1 MELLAPA
8 GSFDALKAAVNA
20 GANAVYLAGNNFGAR
35 AYAEN
40 FSQEILTD
48 AVKFAHLYGVSI
60 HVTTNTILNDDETEN
75 FAEYIKLLKRA
86 NVDALLVQDLGAAK
100 IIKSVAPEIPLHAST
115 QMTVHNLA
123 GVEKLAELGF
133 SRVVLSREM
142 TLAEI
147 ENIAKNSTVEIE
159 IFAHGAL
166 CVCFSGQCLMSS
178 MIGGRSGNR
187 GRCAQPCR
195 LPYTLV
201 DDKGN
206 ELLKTADEY
215 LLSPKDLKTLEL
227 LPRLVAAGVDS
238 LKIEG
243 RMKRA
248 EYVATVVKIYR
259 DALDRIQNFSAN
271 DSNADES
278 SMSDEKISDSEN
290 NGVSNFSANV
300 SNADEILMSAEKIS
314 DSEINGV
321 AKLSANVSNADKNL
335 MSAEKNSD
343 SEINGVA
350 KISANNLNADENSM
364 SAEKISDSEINGV
377 ENFSVT
383 NEERRRL
390 AQIFNRDFTTAY
402 IEKNPGK
409 DLISDKR
416 PNNRGVLIGRVAA
429 VDKNK
434 ISIKLTEKINA
445 GDQIEI
451 WVKVGGRVTFTV
463 EKFKIDGDICTV
475 EVADTRGVKIHDRA
489 FKIFDA
495 ELIAEAR
502 KYFEDDTFGKIPVAA
517 VVTAKVGEPL
527 NLMLTDGENEV
538 TADTNFIVE
547 VAKNRPLTFDTLFKQ
562 IGRLGNSVFE
572 LVLLKT
578 RIDENLMV
586 PLSELNDVRRKC
598 TEQLE
603 NLRLKKFEKTPAEI
617 STFEKF
623 EPYRAEKI
631 ELVAQVDT
639 LEKIKIAIDGGAD
652 SILYGGE
659 NFKNRIITAQEISQ
673 AEKIVRS
680 ANKKFYLS
688 TPRIIRNAEIS
699 NFEKI
704 LTAANFD
711 AIYIQNI
718 GTLKIV
724 QKISAAPVR
733 SDFSLIVFNSETIN
747 YLKNLGV
754 EGVTLSPELTLAQ
767 VKSLAKKSCLPVE
780 CIVHGRAEL
789 MISAYCAIGSFLGN
803 VGNCPHV
810 CRKNNYFLRDRK
822 NILFPVVTDQFCRMH
837 ILNSKTLSMIENRN
851 EFDGAARIRIDGRY
865 LTADELA
872 QVVRA
877 YKFGGAE
884 IENFTRGHYFR
895 GAE

>member
-20 GANAVYLAGNNFGAR
+20 GANAIYLAGSNFGAR

-40 FSQEILTD
+40 FDGENLIS
-48 AVKFAHLYGVSI
+48 AVKFAHLHGVSI
-60 HVTTNTILNDDETEN
+60 HVTTNTILNDGELEN
-75 FAEYIKLLKRA
+75 FAEYIKFLRRA

-100 IIKSVAPEIPLHAST
+100 IIKEIAPEIPLHAST

-133 SRVVLSREM
+133 SRVVLAREM
-142 TLAEI
+142 TLTEI
-147 ENIAKNSTVEIE
+147 ETIAKNSPVEIE

-206 ELLKTADEY
+206 ELLKTAGEY
-215 LLSPKDLKTLEL
+215 LLSPKDLNTLEI
-227 LPRLVAAGVDS
+227 LPRLIEAGVDS

-248 EYVATVVKIYR
+248 EYVATVVKVYR
-259 DALDRIQNFSAN
+259 DALDRI
-271 DSNADES
+271 
-278 SMSDEKISDSEN
+278 SDD
-290 NGVSNFSANV
+290 
-300 SNADEILMSAEKIS
+300 
-314 DSEINGV
+314 
-321 AKLSANVSNADKNL
+321 
-335 MSAEKNSD
+335 
-343 SEINGVA
+343 
-350 KISANNLNADENSM
+350 
-364 SAEKISDSEINGV
+364 V
-377 ENFSVT
+377 ENFSAT
-383 NEERRRL
+383 AEERRRL

-402 IEKNPGK
+402 LEKNPGK

-416 PNNRGVLIGRVAA
+416 PNNRGVLIGRVAK

-434 ISIKLTEKINA
+434 ISLKLAEKINC
-445 GDQIEI
+445 GDQVEI

-463 EKFKIDGDICTV
+463 EKFELDGDICTV
-475 EVADTRGVKIHDRA
+475 EVENTRGVKIHDRA

-495 ELIAEAR
+495 ELISEAR
-502 KYFEDDTFGKIPVAA
+502 KFFADETFGKIPVAA
-517 VVTAKVGEPL
+517 VVTAEIGKPL

-538 TADTNFIVE
+538 TANTDFIAE

-572 LVLLKT
+572 LVMLKT
-578 RIDENLMV
+578 HIDENLMV
-586 PLSELNDVRRKC
+586 PLSELNEVRRKC

-603 NLRLKKFEKTPAEI
+603 NLRLKKFTKKTVTCQLSPVAC
-617 STFEKF
+617 
-623 EPYRAEKI
+623 EPYQAEKI

-639 LEKIKIAIDGGAD
+639 LEKIKIALDGGAD

-659 NFKNRIITAQEISQ
+659 NFSNRIITAQEIAQ
-673 AEKIVRS
+673 AEKIVHS

-688 TPRIIRNAEIS
+688 TPRLVRHAEIS
-699 NFEKI
+699 NLEKT

-711 AIYIQNI
+711 AVYIQNI
-718 GTLKIV
+718 GTLQIV
-724 QKISAAPVR
+724 QKISTAPILT
-733 SDFSLIVFNSETIN
+733 DFSLIVFNSETIKF
-747 YLKNLGV
+747 LKSLGV

-767 VKSLAKKSCLPVE
+767 VKNLAKISCLPVE

-837 ILNSKTLSMIENRN
+837 ILNSKVLSMIENRN
-851 EFDGAARIRIDGRY
+851 EFDGVARIRIDGRF
-865 LTADELA
+865 LNNDELA

-884 IENFTRGHYFR
+884 VENFTRGHYFR
-895 GAE
+895 GVE